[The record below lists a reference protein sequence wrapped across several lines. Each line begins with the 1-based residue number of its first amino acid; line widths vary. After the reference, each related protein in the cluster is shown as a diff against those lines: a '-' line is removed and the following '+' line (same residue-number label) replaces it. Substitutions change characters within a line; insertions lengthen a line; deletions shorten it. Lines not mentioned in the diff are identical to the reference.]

1 MKLQLTCLPVNQQLS
16 IARYQVSFM
25 LIFWVITKSVQ
36 CLKINKDQMLKLI
49 QVETGW
55 LSVCAVIWSTQSL
68 KLFTQLHVCSY
79 FWLLIQAFCQ
89 VGDKVF
95 FLTGQIMVS
104 RVLCANTQL
113 TESDFCFKRIFCFF
127 FVCCE
132 IPELSCKNFLSMP
145 LIFDRAGAL

>member
-55 LSVCAVIWSTQSL
+55 L
-68 KLFTQLHVCSY
+68 LFAQLFEVRK
-79 FWLLIQAFCQ
+79 A
-89 VGDKVF
+89 
-95 FLTGQIMVS
+95 
-104 RVLCANTQL
+104 
-113 TESDFCFKRIFCFF
+113 
-127 FVCCE
+127 
-132 IPELSCKNFLSMP
+132 
-145 LIFDRAGAL
+145 